1 MSWGAITSPSP
12 NSPNNQQTHSSDPVM
27 ASKKPAKKAPAK
39 KAAAPKKA
47 SVKAAKPAAKT
58 VKALKKAPAKTVA
71 KKAAPTK
78 KAPSK
83 KPTPKVIQVAKKTVA
98 KKVTPKKVSKISK
111 PAVQKVAPKKV
122 AKPAS
127 KAVAKPAITPSKALS
142 VKGKAKSSKSKA
154 PASSN
159 ERVLAQQFVL
169 KPKVNKNLKL
179 TPFLT
184 KQRQRLLELKDT
196 LLDAMRGVARDN
208 LHAGTETSAFGMHQA
223 DAGSDAYDRDF
234 ALSMLSKEQGSLYEI
249 DEALKRVEDGSY
261 GVCDLCQKP
270 IKHERL
276 EALPFTRY
284 TVDCQAGLEKNQ
296 HHNSARPQ
304 ITSLFGLTEEE
315 SESEEDDT
323 TETS

>member
-1 MSWGAITSPSP
+1 MRDPLGAYNKPLPLFSP
-12 NSPNNQQTHSSDPVM
+12 NTKQKHSSDPVM

-39 KAAAPKKA
+39 KAPVPKKA
-47 SVKAAKPAAKT
+47 PVKAAKPAAKT
-58 VKALKKAPAKTVA
+58 
-71 KKAAPTK
+71 TK
-78 KAPSK
+78 K
-83 KPTPKVIQVAKKTVA
+83 VAQPAA
-98 KKVTPKKVSKISK
+98 K
-111 PAVQKVAPKKV
+111 KVAPKKV
-122 AKPAS
+122 IKPVAKVVTKKPAPKKVVKS
-127 KAVAKPAITPSKALS
+127 APKAPVKAVAKPSKVAKVAIV
-142 VKGKAKSSKSKA
+142 VKVATKAKAKA
-154 PASSN
+154 KTKVATSSN
-159 ERVLAQQFVL
+159 DRVLAQQFVH
-169 KPKVNKNLKL
+169 KPKTNKNLKL
-179 TPFLT
+179 TPFLA

-208 LHAGTETSAFGMHQA
+208 LHSGSDTSAFGMHQA

-249 DEALKRVEDGSY
+249 DEALKRVEDGTY

-284 TVDCQAGLEKNQ
+284 TVDCQASLEKNQ

-315 SESEEDDT
+315 AENEEEDT
-323 TETS
+323 TEIS

>member
-1 MSWGAITSPSP
+1 
-12 NSPNNQQTHSSDPVM
+12 M

-39 KAAAPKKA
+39 KAPAPKKA
-47 SVKAAKPAAKT
+47 PAKTAKPAAK
-58 VKALKKAPAKTVA
+58 VAKKVTMPAAKKVAPKKIIKPAAKVVAKKVAPKKISKPAKTVA
-71 KKAAPTK
+71 KKP
-78 KAPSK
+78 
-83 KPTPKVIQVAKKTVA
+83 
-98 KKVTPKKVSKISK
+98 
-111 PAVQKVAPKKV
+111 APKKV
-122 AKPAS
+122 VKLAAK
-127 KAVAKPAITPSKALS
+127 TPVKALS
-142 VKGKAKSSKSKA
+142 KPSKVTKAKAKTKV
-154 PASSN
+154 ASSSN
-159 ERVLAQQFVL
+159 DRVLAQQFVH

-179 TPFLT
+179 TPFLA

-208 LHAGTETSAFGMHQA
+208 LHSGSDTSAFGMHQA

-249 DEALKRVEDGSY
+249 DEALKRVEDGTY

-284 TVDCQAGLEKNQ
+284 TVDCQASLEKNQ

-315 SESEEDDT
+315 SESEEEDT
-323 TETS
+323 TEIS

>member
-1 MSWGAITSPSP
+1 
-12 NSPNNQQTHSSDPVM
+12 M
-27 ASKKPAKKAPAK
+27 ASKKPTKKAPAK
-39 KAAAPKKA
+39 KAPAPKKT
-47 SVKAAKPAAKT
+47 SVKVVKKVVKPAAKKAPLKS
-58 VKALKKAPAKTVA
+58 VKVIKPVKKSSSKAVIKTPALKKE
-71 KKAAPTK
+71 AAK
-78 KAPSK
+78 KAPSASK
-83 KPTPKVIQVAKKTVA
+83 KPV
-98 KKVTPKKVSKISK
+98 
-111 PAVQKVAPKKV
+111 
-122 AKPAS
+122 
-127 KAVAKPAITPSKALS
+127 
-142 VKGKAKSSKSKA
+142 AKSSKSPLKGVHTAKKSPAKPVHVASKPSSSKA
-154 PASSN
+154 KGKTPLSSN
-159 ERVLAQQFVL
+159 HRVLAQQFVK

-208 LHAGTETSAFGMHQA
+208 LHSGSDTSAFGMHQA

-249 DEALKRVEDGSY
+249 DEALKRIEDGTY

-315 SESEEDDT
+315 SENEEEDT
-323 TETS
+323 TEIS

>member
-1 MSWGAITSPSP
+1 
-12 NSPNNQQTHSSDPVM
+12 M

-39 KAAAPKKA
+39 KAPAKKAPVPKKA
-47 SVKAAKPAAKT
+47 PVKAAKPAAKT
-58 VKALKKAPAKTVA
+58 
-71 KKAAPTK
+71 TK
-78 KAPSK
+78 K
-83 KPTPKVIQVAKKTVA
+83 VAQPAA
-98 KKVTPKKVSKISK
+98 K
-111 PAVQKVAPKKV
+111 KVAPKKV
-122 AKPAS
+122 IKPVAKVVSKKIAKPAKPVAKVVTKKPAPKKVVKS
-127 KAVAKPAITPSKALS
+127 APKAPVKAVAKPSKVAK
-142 VKGKAKSSKSKA
+142 VDTKAKAKA
-154 PASSN
+154 KTKVATSSN
-159 ERVLAQQFVL
+159 DRVLAQQFVH
-169 KPKVNKNLKL
+169 KPKANKNLKL

-208 LHAGTETSAFGMHQA
+208 LHSGSDTSAFGMHQA

-249 DEALKRVEDGSY
+249 DEALKRVEDGTY

-284 TVDCQAGLEKNQ
+284 TVDCQASLEKNQ

-315 SESEEDDT
+315 AENEEEDT
-323 TETS
+323 TEIS

>member
-1 MSWGAITSPSP
+1 
-12 NSPNNQQTHSSDPVM
+12 M

-39 KAAAPKKA
+39 KATAPKKA
-47 SVKAAKPAAKT
+47 AVKASKPAS
-58 VKALKKAPAKTVA
+58 KAAKKAPAKKPANTAAKKPVIAAKKPSKGTQKKQVKPVA
-71 KKAAPTK
+71 KKAAP
-78 KAPSK
+78 
-83 KPTPKVIQVAKKTVA
+83 
-98 KKVTPKKVSKISK
+98 
-111 PAVQKVAPKKV
+111 KKV
-122 AKPAS
+122 AKVS
-127 KAVAKPAITPSKALS
+127 KPALKKAAPKKITQPSKPAFKPL
-142 VKGKAKSSKSKA
+142 KGKTKIKT
-154 PASSN
+154 PVSSN
-159 ERVLAQQFVL
+159 QRVLAQQFVR

-208 LHAGTETSAFGMHQA
+208 LHSGSDTSAFGMHQA

-249 DEALKRVEDGSY
+249 DEALKRIEDGSY

-315 SESEEDDT
+315 SENEEEESSDI
-323 TETS
+323 S

>member
-1 MSWGAITSPSP
+1 
-12 NSPNNQQTHSSDPVM
+12 M

-39 KAAAPKKA
+39 KATAPKKA
-47 SVKAAKPAAKT
+47 AVKASKPAS
-58 VKALKKAPAKTVA
+58 KAAKKAPAKKPANTAAKKPVIAAKKTSKGTQKKQVKPVA
-71 KKAAPTK
+71 KKAAP
-78 KAPSK
+78 
-83 KPTPKVIQVAKKTVA
+83 
-98 KKVTPKKVSKISK
+98 
-111 PAVQKVAPKKV
+111 KKV
-122 AKPAS
+122 AKVS
-127 KAVAKPAITPSKALS
+127 KPALKKAAPKKITQPSKPSFKPL
-142 VKGKAKSSKSKA
+142 KGKTKIKT
-154 PASSN
+154 PVSSN
-159 ERVLAQQFVL
+159 QRVLAQQFVR

-208 LHAGTETSAFGMHQA
+208 LHSGSDTSAFGMHQA

-249 DEALKRVEDGSY
+249 DEALKRIEDGSY

-315 SESEEDDT
+315 SENEEEESSDI
-323 TETS
+323 S

>member
-1 MSWGAITSPSP
+1 
-12 NSPNNQQTHSSDPVM
+12 M

-39 KAAAPKKA
+39 KAAALKKA
-47 SVKAAKPAAKT
+47 SMKAAKPSAKA
-58 VKALKKAPAKTVA
+58 VKVLKKAPAKTVA
-71 KKAAPTK
+71 KKLAPAK

-83 KPTPKVIQVAKKTVA
+83 KPAPKVIKPTKPSAKKPLA
-98 KKVTPKKVSKISK
+98 KKAAAKKVSKISK
-111 PAVQKVAPKKV
+111 PASKKTAPKTV

-127 KAVAKPAITPSKALS
+127 KAVKATITLSKAS
-142 VKGKAKSSKSKA
+142 PISKIKGKSKSSKSKA
-154 PASSN
+154 PVSSN
-159 ERVLAQQFVL
+159 ERVLAQQFVI

-249 DEALKRVEDGSY
+249 DEALKRVEDGTY